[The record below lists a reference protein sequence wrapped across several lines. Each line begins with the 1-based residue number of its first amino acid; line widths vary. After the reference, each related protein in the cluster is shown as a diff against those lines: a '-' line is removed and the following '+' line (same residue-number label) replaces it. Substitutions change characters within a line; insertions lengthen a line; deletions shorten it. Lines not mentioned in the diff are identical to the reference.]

1 MMRFAPFTRDFY
13 IPKGAIKIA
22 DKASDGIVYIFRSA
36 KARPA
41 AMAFHGK
48 AVKPDWHHSFPDDAA
63 RERKI
68 REHFEGRRRWAEW
81 QGERRAERKKPHG
94 FEIGHV
100 LYASWGYDQTNIDFF
115 QVTKVIG
122 AQMVEVRPV
131 SQISADTGNEP
142 WMTGKVVPK
151 LDGFTGEA
159 LRRRVNGRSKSVR
172 IDNVRTAFLWDG
184 RPLNWTG
191 YA

>member
-1 MMRFAPFTRDFY
+1 MMRFAPLTRDFY
-13 IPKGAIKIA
+13 IPKGAIRIA
-22 DKASDGIVYIFRSA
+22 DKASDGVVYVFRSA
-36 KARPA
+36 KDRPA

-48 AVKPDWHHSFPDDAA
+48 AVKPDWHHSFPNDAA

-94 FEIGHV
+94 FEVGHV

-122 AQMVEVRPV
+122 AQMVEVCAV
-131 SQISADTGNEP
+131 SRISADTGNEP
-142 WMTGKVVPK
+142 WMTGKVVPQ

-159 LRRRVNGRSKSVR
+159 MRRRVNGRSKSVR

>member
-1 MMRFAPFTRDFY
+1 MMRFAPLTRDFY
-13 IPKGAIKIA
+13 VPKGAIRIA
-22 DKASDGIVYIFRSA
+22 DKASDGVVYVVRSA
-36 KARPA
+36 KDRPA

-48 AVKPDWHHSFPDDAA
+48 TVKPDWHHSFFNDAA
-63 RERKI
+63 REGKI
-68 REHFEGRRRWAEW
+68 RKHFEGRRRWAEW

-94 FEIGHV
+94 FEVGHV
-100 LYASWGYDQTNIDFF
+100 LYASWGYDQTNIEFF

-122 AQMVEVRPV
+122 AQMVEVRAV
-131 SQISADTGNEP
+131 SRISADTGNEL
-142 WMTGKVVPK
+142 WMTGKVVPQ

-159 LRRRVNGRSKSVR
+159 MRRRVNGRSKSVR